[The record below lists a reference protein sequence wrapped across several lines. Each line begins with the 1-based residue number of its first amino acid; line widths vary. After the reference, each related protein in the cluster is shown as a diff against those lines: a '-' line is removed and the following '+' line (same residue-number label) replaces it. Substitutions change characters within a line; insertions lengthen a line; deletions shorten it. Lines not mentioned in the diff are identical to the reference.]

1 MAPLSEFIWAE
12 EECRSGLPE
21 SAIREPYSASPV
33 LPRWEERLVLD
44 LICAA
49 ATPQLSL
56 RFPKDVMN
64 LMFGCSEPADILGS
78 MRGGEISSSG
88 FPLGMKVSGILRNSE

>member
-33 LPRWEERLVLD
+33 LPRREEKVVLD
-44 LICAA
+44 LICAT

-56 RFPKDVMN
+56 RFPKDVMSS
-64 LMFGCSEPADILGS
+64 MFDCSEPADILGS
-78 MRGGEISSSG
+78 TRGERNI
-88 FPLGMKVSGILRNSE
+88 ILRVPTGHESFWNIKKF